1 MPGSKSFSMIRPSF
15 SIKNSIAKERMM
27 TLNRATI
34 LSWIFDIALIIA
46 LSLIYYLNL
55 PVQTSKVLYIPSGSI
70 NKIITYLAYKNVDVT
85 PLDGYLLR
93 VIGMPQKGWIH
104 VSDNCLSHADF
115 LYQLTTAKA
124 AMRDVTL
131 IPGET
136 TYVFLDQLAQV
147 MKLDR
152 KELSYHYNRLT
163 PIREGALVPNTYKLP
178 LGITE
183 QEVIR
188 LLLNQSQKQMK
199 ALSVKIFGIYNKK
212 KWFQYVTLASVIQK
226 EAADED
232 DMAFV
237 SSVIQNRLQEGM
249 KLQMDGTLNYGKYS
263 HVRITAK
270 RIRTDKTR
278 YNTYKYRGL
287 PEYPVCN
294 VSFTAIRAAIFP
306 AKTDYLYFMKMKN
319 GQHKFTR
326 YYSTHLK
333 NIRSVTK

>member
-1 MPGSKSFSMIRPSF
+1 M
-15 SIKNSIAKERMM
+15 AKERMM
-27 TLNRATI
+27 TLSRVTI
-34 LSWIFDIALIIA
+34 LSWIFEMALIIA
-46 LSLIYYLNL
+46 LSVIYYLNL
-55 PVQTSKVLYIPSGSI
+55 PVPTSKVLYIPSGSI
-70 NKIITYLAYKNVDVT
+70 NKIIAYLAYRNIDVS

-93 VIGMPQKGWIH
+93 LVGMPQKGWIH
-104 VSDNCLSHADF
+104 VGENHLTHADF
-115 LYQLTTAKA
+115 LHRLATAKA

-136 TYVFLDQLAQV
+136 TYIFLGQLSEA
-147 MKLDR
+147 MHLDR
-152 KELSYHYNRLT
+152 AQLFCHYNRLT
-163 PIREGALVPNTYKLP
+163 PIKEGAFVPNTYKLP

-183 QEVIR
+183 EEAIR
-188 LLLNQSQKQMK
+188 LLLNQSAKQMK
-199 ALSVKIFGIYNKK
+199 ALSMKIFGIYNEK

-237 SSVIQNRLQEGM
+237 SSVIYNRLKEGM

-263 HVRITAK
+263 HVRITPK

-287 PEYPVCN
+287 PEFPVCS
-294 VSFTAIRAAIFP
+294 VSTTAIKAAIFP
-306 AKTDYLYFMKMKN
+306 AKTDYLYFMKMKD
-319 GQHKFTR
+319 GRHKYTR

-333 NIRSVTK
+333 NIQDVTK